1 MVSELIVRVIPRA
14 SKTGVAGLRDQ
25 AVLVRVGAAPV
36 DGAANAQ
43 VLRTLADALGLPLR
57 ALTLVSGHT
66 SRTKRIRIEGLTA
79 DAALRQL
86 GLTT

>member
-1 MVSELIVRVIPRA
+1 MCDLSIRVIPRA
-14 SKTGVAGLRDQ
+14 SKTGVAGLRDG

-66 SRTKRIRIEGLTA
+66 SRTKRIRIDGLTA

-86 GLTT
+86 GLAP